1 MKKFFLFLFLINLFS
16 LPSHAYVG
24 PGMGG
29 GLLAGV
35 IGFLFAIF
43 ALIFGLL
50 WFPLKRLIKNI
61 KANNPSADDIL
72 DINPKLL

>member
-16 LPSHAYVG
+16 LPSHAYLG

-43 ALIFGLL
+43 VLVIGDYFLA
-50 WFPLKRLIKNI
+50 
-61 KANNPSADDIL
+61 
-72 DINPKLL
+72 INYII